1 MSQTELFTS
10 IVILM
15 PKFSIEEEIW
25 INQRANSLMKE
36 SRYGFKTPDAYK
48 RVRSSG
54 KRVIRDYKQRK
65 EAYPPPAFLENPDP
79 KVENFQV
86 DVLDSKS
93 SPV

>member
-1 MSQTELFTS
+1 MS
-10 IVILM
+10 
-15 PKFSIEEEIW
+15 KFSIEEEIW

-36 SRYGFKTPDAYK
+36 SPYGFKAPDAYK

-65 EAYPPPAFLENPDP
+65 EAYPTPVLLENPDP
-79 KVENFQV
+79 KVETFQV
-86 DVLDSKS
+86 DILDNNN

>member
-1 MSQTELFTS
+1 MSL
-10 IVILM
+10 LM

-36 SRYGFKTPDAYK
+36 SRHGFKTPDAYK
-48 RVRSSG
+48 RVRSGG

-65 EAYPPPAFLENPDP
+65 EAHPPPVLLQNPDP
-79 KVENFQV
+79 KVENFEV
-86 DVLDSKS
+86 DVLDTKN